1 MIGSL
6 VFQPVASIIQ
16 IGMLTY
22 LYKKHEWKYFA
33 YGSVLLIC
41 SIIISSV
48 VYGHGLSKNSDLYIL
63 FLSVSVFTNLF
74 WFTATIK
81 LLKIKLL
88 NESDSE

>member
-6 VFQPVASIIQ
+6 IFQPIASVIQ

-22 LYKKHEWKYFA
+22 LYKKREWKFFT
-33 YGSVLLIC
+33 YGSILLIC

-48 VYGHGLSKNSDLYIL
+48 VYGRELSKDSNLYIL
-63 FLSVSVFTNLF
+63 FLSISVFANLF

-81 LLKIKLL
+81 LLKVKSLD
-88 NESDSE
+88 ESNSE